1 LRVAAGPP
9 PYTPNAWRL
18 LPIAIAGGYL
28 ATVALWHPV
37 TPPAA

>member
-1 LRVAAGPP
+1 
-9 PYTPNAWRL
+9 L